1 MTDSPVHSAFHH
13 VQEELGAEF
22 GDWDGWLWTT
32 GFGDR
37 DGEYAGVRQGAGIW
51 DCSALI
57 KWDFHGPDALRAANR
72 LIAND
77 VLAYGPGR
85 VRYAP
90 LLDEQGRMIDDAT
103 VYVFAP
109 DHVWFMTNRF
119 DLGDHLRDVSAGLD
133 VTIDLI
139 VHDLPHVQF
148 QGPRTR
154 EILQR
159 HVTVDLAGLPYFRFL
174 TEPVQVGPVPAWIAR
189 TGLSGEIGYELFV
202 RPEHA
207 ESLWRTLTASGE
219 VRPYGFNAL
228 DVLRIESGMILPGYD
243 YTPGESS
250 PFDINFERFM
260 KIDGRAFHGDTAI
273 RAERD
278 RGEPALRL
286 ASLTIEGDEVPEAGA
301 EVTLDGSSVGTA
313 TSPTASPRFGT
324 IALAILD
331 RTASRPGTTV
341 QVALG
346 EAGSG
351 GTATATVGEPALYDP
366 GKLRPRA

>member
-1 MTDSPVHSAFHH
+1 MTDTPVASAFHH

-37 DGEYAGVRQGAGIW
+37 DGEYAAVRDGAGIW

-57 KWDFHGPDALRAANR
+57 KWDFHGPDALRAADR

-90 LLDEQGRMIDDAT
+90 LLDEDGRVVDDAT
-103 VYVFAP
+103 VYVFGP

-119 DLGDHLRDVSAGLD
+119 DLGDHLRDVSAGLA

-139 VHDLPHVQF
+139 VHELPHVQF
-148 QGPRTR
+148 QGPRSR

-159 HVTVDLAGLPYFRFL
+159 HVAADLSALPYFRFL
-174 TEPVQVGPVPAWIAR
+174 TEPVRIGPVPAWIAR
-189 TGLSGEIGYELFV
+189 TGVSGELGYELFV

-207 ESLWRTLTASGE
+207 EPLWRTLTETGE
-219 VRPYGFNAL
+219 VRPYGFDAL
-228 DVLRIESGMILPGYD
+228 DVLRIEAGMILPGYD
-243 YTPGESS
+243 YTPDESS
-250 PFDINFERFM
+250 PFDFNFERFM
-260 KIDGRAFHGDTAI
+260 KIDGRSFHGDTAI
-273 RAERD
+273 RARRD
-278 RGEPALRL
+278 AGEPKLRL
-286 ASLTIEGDEVPEAGA
+286 VSLTIAGDVVPEAGA
-301 EVTLDGSSVGTA
+301 AVTIDGRPVGSA

-324 IALAILD
+324 IALAILE
-331 RTASRPGTTV
+331 REAAVPGTNV
-341 QVALG
+341 EVALG
-346 EAGSG
+346 EDDAD
-351 GTATATVGEPALYDP
+351 GTTRATVGEPALYDP
-366 GKLRPRA
+366 EKRRPRA

>member
-1 MTDSPVHSAFHH
+1 
-13 VQEELGAEF
+13 LRGA
-22 GDWDGWLWTT
+22 D
-32 GFGDR
+32 
-37 DGEYAGVRQGAGIW
+37 
-51 DCSALI
+51 
-57 KWDFHGPDALRAANR
+57 R

-77 VLAYGPGR
+77 VLGYGPGR

-90 LLDEQGRMIDDAT
+90 LLDEQGRIIDDAT

-119 DLGDHLRDVSAGLD
+119 DLGDHMRDVCAGLD
-133 VTIDLI
+133 VTIELI
-139 VHDLPHVQF
+139 VHVLPHVQF

-159 HVTVDLAGLPYFRFL
+159 HVAIDLGRLPYFRFI

-207 ESLWRTLTASGE
+207 EPLWRTLTATGE
-219 VRPYGFNAL
+219 VRPYGFDAL
-228 DVLRIESGMILPGYD
+228 DVLRIEAGMILPGYD

-260 KIDGRAFHGDTAI
+260 KIDGREFHGGAAI

-278 RGEPALRL
+278 AGEPARRL
-286 ASLTIEGDEVPEAGA
+286 ASLTIEGDELPEVGA
-301 EVTLDGSSVGTA
+301 EVTLDGEPVGTA
-313 TSPTASPRFGT
+313 TSPTRSPRLGT

-331 RTASRPGTTV
+331 RAAATPGTHV
-341 QVALG
+341 EVARASG
-346 EAGSG
+346 SAAG
-351 GTATATVGEPALYDP
+351 AIVGEPALYDP
-366 GKLRPRA
+366 EKRRPRG

>member
-1 MTDSPVHSAFHH
+1 MPDSPVQSAFHG

-37 DGEYAGVRQGAGIW
+37 DGEYAAVRDSAGIW

-57 KWDFHGPDALRAANR
+57 KWDFHGSDALRAADR

-90 LLDEQGRMIDDAT
+90 LLDEHGRMVDDAT
-103 VYVFAP
+103 IYVFGP

-119 DLGDHLRDVSAGLD
+119 DLGDHLRDVSSGLD
-133 VTIDLI
+133 VTIELI
-139 VHDLPHVQF
+139 VHELPHVQF

-159 HVTVDLAGLPYFRFL
+159 HVSFDLATLAYFRFL
-174 TEPVQVGPVPAWIAR
+174 TEPVKIGPVPAWIAR
-189 TGLSGEIGYELFV
+189 TGVSGELGYELFV

-207 ESLWRTLTASGE
+207 EALWRTLTATGE
-219 VRPYGFNAL
+219 VRPYGFDAL
-228 DVLRIESGMILPGYD
+228 DVLRIESGMILPGAD
-243 YTPGESS
+243 YTPDESS

-260 KIDGRAFHGDTAI
+260 RIDGRSFHGDRAI

-278 RGEPALRL
+278 AGPPARRL
-286 ASLTIEGDEVPEAGA
+286 ASLTIEDGLVPEAGA
-301 EVTLDGSSVGTA
+301 EVTMGGSPVGTA

-331 RTASRPGTTV
+331 QAAAAPGTRV
-341 QVALG
+341 EVALP
-346 EAGSG
+346 AGSPTTTIG
-351 GTATATVGEPALYDP
+351 ATVGAPTLYDP
-366 GKLRPRA
+366 EKRRPRA

>member
-1 MTDSPVHSAFHH
+1 MTDQPVRSAFHP

-37 DGEYAGVRQGAGIW
+37 EGEYAAVRDGAGIW

-57 KWDFHGPDALRAANR
+57 KWEFRGPDALRAADR

-77 VLAYGPGR
+77 VLGYGPGR

-90 LLDEQGRMIDDAT
+90 LLDEQGRLVDDAT
-103 VYVFAP
+103 VYVFGP

-119 DLGDHLRDVSAGLD
+119 DLVDHLRDVSAGLD
-133 VTIDLI
+133 VKIELI

-148 QGPRTR
+148 QGPRSR

-159 HVTVDLAGLPYFRFL
+159 HVAIDLAGLGYFRFL
-174 TEPVQVGPVPAWIAR
+174 TEPVKVGPVPAWIAR
-189 TGLSGEIGYELFV
+189 TGVSGELGYELFV

-207 ESLWRTLTASGE
+207 DPLWRTLTATGE
-219 VRPYGFNAL
+219 VRPYGFDAL
-228 DVLRIESGMILPGYD
+228 DILRIEAGMILPGYD
-243 YTPGESS
+243 YTPDESS

-260 KIDGRAFHGDTAI
+260 KIDGRAFLGDLAI

-278 RGEPALRL
+278 SGAPALRL
-286 ASLTIEGDEVPEAGA
+286 ASLTIDGEVVPEAGA
-301 EVTLDGSSVGTA
+301 AVTIDGRPVGSA

-324 IALAILD
+324 IALAILECD
-331 RTASRPGTTV
+331 AAVPGTRV
-341 QVALG
+341 EVALG
-346 EAGSG
+346 EDGSAG
-351 GTATATVGEPALYDP
+351 AARATVGEPALYDP
-366 GKLRPRA
+366 EKRRPRA